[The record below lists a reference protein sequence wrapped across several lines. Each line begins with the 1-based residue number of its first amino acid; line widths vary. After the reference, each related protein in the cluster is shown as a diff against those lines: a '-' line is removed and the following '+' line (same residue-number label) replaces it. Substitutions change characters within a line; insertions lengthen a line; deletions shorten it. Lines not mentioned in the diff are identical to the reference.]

1 MTSVPGLPSN
11 WGIRGDPLNRYC
23 SRILSLRDAGL
34 LAQNASPWRRRCGYR
49 EPSMN
54 YLLLIEI
61 ENRRDAILDERTIRL
76 AVPPAN
82 VILHLD
88 RFELDE
94 LLGRKMH

>member
-1 MTSVPGLPSN
+1 
-11 WGIRGDPLNRYC
+11 
-23 SRILSLRDAGL
+23 
-34 LAQNASPWRRRCGYR
+34 
-49 EPSMN
+49 MN